1 MVSSVDGLAG
11 AVAVGSSGASAASRC
26 CVGGSNRGDGHKAD
40 CVRHHAHRCGFAD
53 GVLACHAR
61 DDARE
66 ACMTLPRRTFLQ
78 LATGAAALP
87 LVSSVGWAQAYPAR
101 PVRMIVPFAPG
112 GQNDAIG
119 RLIAQKLSEHLG
131 KQFIVENVGGGGGS
145 IGSGR
150 AAQAA
155 HDGYTILVMDTG
167 LVINPLIYAKVP
179 YDPFKDFDP
188 ISLAFTTTQVLTVTP
203 SLPVNNVRELVD
215 LVKANPGKYSYA
227 SAGIGTPAHMTA
239 ELLRVSL
246 GLDIVHVPFNGAGP
260 AITSTIAGHT
270 PIAFSSPASSIGQV
284 KDGKLRALAVATG
297 KRLSAL
303 PDVPTMAEAGFP
315 EVEGNFWVGMFAPAG
330 TPPELI
336 ALLNREIG
344 NAVTLP
350 DMRERLDALGFEP
363 AATTPQQAGA
373 TLKSDSAKWAKVI
386 QAAGIKAE

>member
-1 MVSSVDGLAG
+1 M
-11 AVAVGSSGASAASRC
+11 
-26 CVGGSNRGDGHKAD
+26 
-40 CVRHHAHRCGFAD
+40 GFAAAQPD
-53 GVLACHAR
+53 LQCPSSIRLKPHLI
-61 DDARE
+61 RE
-66 ACMTLPRRTFLQ
+66 DIMTLRRRDVLR
-78 LATGAAALP
+78 LAAGAAALSP
-87 LVSSVGWAQAYPAR
+87 LPRAALAQTYPAR
-101 PVRMIVPFAPG
+101 PVRMSVPSAPG

-131 KQFIVENVGGGGGS
+131 KQYIIENVGGGGGS
-145 IGSGR
+145 SGSGR

-188 ISLAFTTTQVLTVTP
+188 VSLAFTTTQVLTVAP
-203 SLPVNNVRELVD
+203 SLPVNSVRQLID

-239 ELLRVSL
+239 ELFRVSL

-260 AITSTIAGHT
+260 AVTSTIGGHT
-270 PIAFSSPASSIGQV
+270 PIAFSSPASSIAQA
-284 KDGKLRALAVATG
+284 KEGKLRALAVATG

-315 EVEGNFWVGMFAPAG
+315 EIEGNFWVGVFAPVG
-330 TPPELI
+330 TPGDI
-336 ALLNREIG
+336 VALLHREISKSV
-344 NAVTLP
+344 ALP

-363 AATTPQQAGA
+363 AATTPQEAAA
-373 TLKSDSAKWAKVI
+373 TLRSDSAKWAKVI

>member
-1 MVSSVDGLAG
+1 
-11 AVAVGSSGASAASRC
+11 
-26 CVGGSNRGDGHKAD
+26 
-40 CVRHHAHRCGFAD
+40 
-53 GVLACHAR
+53 
-61 DDARE
+61 
-66 ACMTLPRRTFLQ
+66 MTLPRRDFLRV
-78 LATGAAALP
+78 AASSALSVLP
-87 LVSSVGWAQAYPAR
+87 LSVLPCAAYAQAYPAR

-119 RLIAQKLSEHLG
+119 RLIAQKLSERLG
-131 KQFIVENVGGGGGS
+131 KQFIIENVGGGGGS

-167 LVINPLIYAKVP
+167 LVINPLIYPKVP
-179 YDPFKDFDP
+179 FDPFKDFDP

-239 ELLRVSL
+239 ELFRISL
-246 GLDIVHVPFNGAGP
+246 GLDVVHVPFNGAGP

-270 PIAFSSPASSIGQV
+270 PIAFSSPASSIAQV

-303 PDVPTMAEAGFP
+303 PDVPTTREAGFP
-315 EVEGNFWVGMFAPAG
+315 EVEGNFWVGLFVPAG
-330 TPPELI
+330 TPTDI
-336 ALLNREIG
+336 VALLHREVG
-344 NAVTLP
+344 KAAELA
-350 DMRERLDALGFEP
+350 DMQQRLDALGFVP
-363 AATTPQQAGA
+363 AVTSLEEASAV
-373 TLKSDSAKWAKVI
+373 LKRDSAKWTKVI